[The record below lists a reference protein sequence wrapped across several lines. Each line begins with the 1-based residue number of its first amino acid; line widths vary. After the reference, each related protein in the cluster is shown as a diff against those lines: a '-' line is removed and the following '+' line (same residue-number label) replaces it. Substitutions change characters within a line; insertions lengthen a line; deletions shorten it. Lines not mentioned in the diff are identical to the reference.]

1 MYLARDTSRNELV
14 AIKKVRLLSRSAEPD
29 NEWELLKG
37 CVSKYIVRYYDQLG
51 VGGEHWVCSF
61 C

>member
-29 NEWELLKG
+29 NEWELLKV
-37 CVSKYIVRYYDQLG
+37 CVSKYIVRYYDQLV
-51 VGGEHWVCSF
+51 VGDELWVCSF

>member
-1 MYLARDTSRNELV
+1 MYLARDTSRNERV
-14 AIKKVRLLSRSAEPD
+14 AIKKVRLFTQSAEPD

-37 CVSKYIVRYYDQLG
+37 CVSKYIVRYYDKL
-51 VGGEHWVCSF
+51 VVDDELWVCYY